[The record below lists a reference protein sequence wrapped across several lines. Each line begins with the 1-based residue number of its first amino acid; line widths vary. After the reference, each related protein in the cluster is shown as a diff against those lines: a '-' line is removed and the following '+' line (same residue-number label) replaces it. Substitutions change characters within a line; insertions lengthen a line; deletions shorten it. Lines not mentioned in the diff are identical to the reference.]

1 MIYRKKR
8 FVKRKKINS
17 EKTDLRLRKKS
28 TRKMLRAVFSAVKM
42 FE

>member
-17 EKTDLRLRKKS
+17 EKTDLRLRKKINTENAS
-28 TRKMLRAVFSAVKM
+28 CRLFSSQNV
-42 FE
+42 